1 MNLVVIIPTSGNKSY
16 FPFRSKDLLHKL
28 GPKILS
34 WRKLMRGN
42 IQMRFFPVSK
52 TEANCIVKELL
63 KYIQYMDGK
72 INLLILKRYYE

>member
-1 MNLVVIIPTSGNKSY
+1 
-16 FPFRSKDLLHKL
+16 
-28 GPKILS
+28 
-34 WRKLMRGN
+34 MRGN

-72 INLLILKRYYE
+72 INLLILKRYYEWNPQKHGEDLALLIAHIEHRNGK